1 MRKNQYLL
9 VPGEHNGRSKRR
21 FDMLNSTFTGCEDTS
36 KNLNGITR
44 TKMHTH
50 IPCASYQ
57 VVRIRIKPCE
67 KLQGSSQL
75 NAACEMYQGAPKPM
89 CQINNRSD
97 FV

>member
-1 MRKNQYLL
+1 MRVRADRDAYLPPVPPRAKL
-9 VPGEHNGRSKRR
+9 NPGEHNGRSKRR

-36 KNLNGITR
+36 KN
-44 TKMHTH
+44 
-50 IPCASYQ
+50 Q